1 MNGQVRCCGCM
12 GSVVNNMVR
21 IAHSKIVQI
30 KAGVKQISFEKQL
43 VKKHNLC
50 FIIGTEM
57 IICRRMETN
66 GFMSNQI
73 IL

>member
-1 MNGQVRCCGCM
+1 M

-30 KAGVKQISFEKQL
+30 KAGVKQISYENQLVEKQ
-43 VKKHNLC
+43 NLC
-50 FIIGTEM
+50 FIIGTES

-66 GFMSNQI
+66 AFMSNQI
-73 IL
+73 FL